1 VIYVLDTNVLS
12 EVMKPTPSVAVA
24 TWMRAQSPRSLFTA
38 SICQAEILAGVAVL
52 PNGRR
57 RAEFEAVALAIFTRE
72 FDGRI
77 LPFDTQA
84 ASAYAEIFANR
95 RQMGRPIETADLI
108 VAATARAHDAAVV
121 TRDSG
126 GFEGCGVTVVN
137 PWNA

>member
-1 VIYVLDTNVLS
+1 
-12 EVMKPTPSVAVA
+12 MKPTPSVAVA

>member
-1 VIYVLDTNVLS
+1 MIYVLDTNVLA

-52 PNGRR
+52 PTGRR
-57 RAEFEAVALAIFTRE
+57 RAEFEAMARDIFTRE

-77 LPFDTQA
+77 LPFDTKA
-84 ASAYAEIFANR
+84 ASAYADIFATR

>member
-1 VIYVLDTNVLS
+1 
-12 EVMKPTPSVAVA
+12 MA

-52 PNGRR
+52 PTGRR
-57 RAEFEAVALAIFTRE
+57 RAEFEAMARAIFTRE

-84 ASAYAEIFANR
+84 ASAYPKIFANR

-108 VAATARAHDAAVV
+108 VSATARAHDAAVV

-126 GFEGCGVTVVN
+126 GFEGCGLMMIN
-137 PWNA
+137 PWDS

>member
-1 VIYVLDTNVLS
+1 
-12 EVMKPTPSVAVA
+12 MKPTPSVAVA
-24 TWMRAQSPRSLFTA
+24 SWMRAQSPRSLFTA

-52 PNGRR
+52 PTGRR

>member
-1 VIYVLDTNVLS
+1 MIYVLDTNVLS
-12 EVMKPTPSVAVA
+12 EVMKPAPSVAVA

>member
-1 VIYVLDTNVLS
+1 MIYVLDTNVLS
-12 EVMKPTPSVAVA
+12 EVMKPTPSLAVA

-57 RAEFEAVALAIFTRE
+57 RAEFEATALAIFTRE

-77 LPFDTQA
+77 LPFDTKA

-126 GFEGCGVTVVN
+126 GFEGCGVTLVN
-137 PWNA
+137 PWEA

>member
-1 VIYVLDTNVLS
+1 MIYFLDTNVLS

-52 PNGRR
+52 PTGRR
-57 RAEFEAVALAIFTRE
+57 RAEFEATARAIFTRE

-77 LPFDTQA
+77 LPFDTKA
-84 ASAYAEIFANR
+84 ASAYADIFATR
-95 RQMGRPIETADLI
+95 RQMGRPIATADLI

>member
-1 VIYVLDTNVLS
+1 
-12 EVMKPTPSVAVA
+12 MKPTPSVAVA

-57 RAEFEAVALAIFTRE
+57 RAEFEAMARDIFTRE

-77 LPFDTQA
+77 LPFDTKA
-84 ASAYAEIFANR
+84 ASAYADIFATR

-126 GFEGCGVTVVN
+126 GFGGCGVTLVN
-137 PWNA
+137 PWDA

>member
-1 VIYVLDTNVLS
+1 MIYFLDTNVLS

-38 SICQAEILAGVAVL
+38 SVCQAEILAGVAVL

-57 RAEFEAVALAIFTRE
+57 RAEFEAMARAIFTRE

-84 ASAYAEIFANR
+84 ASAYADIFADR
-95 RQMGRPIETADLI
+95 RQMGRPIATADLI

-126 GFEGCGVTVVN
+126 GFEGCGLMLIN
-137 PWNA
+137 PWDA

>member
-1 VIYVLDTNVLS
+1 MIYVLDTNVLS

>member
-1 VIYVLDTNVLS
+1 MIYVLDTNVLS

-38 SICQAEILAGVAVL
+38 AICQAEILAGVAVL
-52 PNGRR
+52 PTGRR
-57 RAEFEAVALAIFTRE
+57 RAEFEAMARAIFTRE

-77 LPFDTQA
+77 LPFDTKA
-84 ASAYAEIFANR
+84 ASAYADIFATR
-95 RQMGRPIETADLI
+95 RQMGRPIATADLI